1 MPIERATSGVPA
13 TTAIWKE
20 GTTYEAGAHACIPY
34 KVDNRWYSH
43 NYICI
48 VGRWEVL
55 LHEALACP
63 FLTRPSAFGAPCRPR
78 GQSSA
83 IISRIDALSHNRR
96 LCGALPAGHTQ
107 PSMRPQR
114 SVRARFRRVFES
126 AVEGGVRAK
135 LARRVWRHPFL
146 RLTRTSN
153 SGCRHRVNVSRLPSR
168 CSNGPPLGG
177 LEGFFTQ
184 EDLPAHGIPISAALY
199 VDVYKASL
207 G

>member
-1 MPIERATSGVPA
+1 TPTRLG
-13 TTAIWKE
+13 W
-20 GTTYEAGAHACIPY
+20 EA
-34 KVDNRWYSH
+34 
-43 NYICI
+43 
-48 VGRWEVL
+48 L

-83 IISRIDALSHNRR
+83 IISRIDAFSHNRR
-96 LCGALPAGHTQ
+96 LCGARQLAIRSPPCPPGNRYA
-107 PSMRPQR
+107 SRRPQR

-135 LARRVWRHPFL
+135 VIQALCSLVPGGRGSMHCQKLVRRVWRHPFL

-168 CSNGPPLGG
+168 CSYGPSLGG
-177 LEGFFTQ
+177 LKGFFTQ
-184 EDLPAHGIPISAALY
+184 EDLPVHGIPISAALY
-199 VDVYKASL
+199 VDVSKASL